1 MKKLKTIIYPNL
13 ILEKINLSRK
23 NHIPQS
29 KIFKQSQENL
39 NKLQV
44 IIDKNKIEKFNF
56 FKKFNFF
63 FPFHSFGN
71 LNSSD
76 QILSLNN
83 LIVFNLINKLNNHYN
98 KICDLGGCIGFH
110 TIIFNKLGFKV
121 RTYEPDRIH
130 YAILKKNIK
139 LNKLKNTTLFN
150 FAVSKKDDSEIFTK
164 VLDNTTASFINNYKQ
179 PYGKIEK
186 YKVKC
191 KNFLGIL
198 KWGDIFKIDIEGM
211 EYEIFSLLNKKNI
224 KNKFLFFEI
233 DNLKTR
239 KMIFVHSLKKKLSL
253 YSQKKGWEKVNK
265 ITDLPKDW
273 REGSFLLTENKKV
286 FFEILRKYK

>member
-1 MKKLKTIIYPNL
+1 MQFQK
-13 ILEKINLSRK
+13 
-23 NHIPQS
+23 
-29 KIFKQSQENL
+29 NL
-39 NKLQV
+39 NKLDF
-44 IIDKNKIEKFNF
+44 IINKNKIEKFQY
-56 FKKFNFF
+56 FKKFTFL
-63 FPFHSFGN
+63 FPLYSFN
-71 LNSSD
+71 NVNSSN

-83 LIVFNLINKLNNHYN
+83 LIIFNLINKLNKHYN

-121 RTYEPDRIH
+121 RTYEPDSTH
-130 YAILKKNIK
+130 YRILKKNIK

-150 FAVSKKDDSEIFTK
+150 FAVSKKDGNEIFTR
-164 VLDNTTASFINNYKQ
+164 VLSNTTASFIKNYKQ

-211 EYEIFSLLNKKNI
+211 EGEIFSLLNKKNI

-233 DNLKTR
+233 DNSKIR
-239 KMIFVHSLKKKLSL
+239 KKIFIHSLKKKLSL
-253 YSQKKGWEKVNK
+253 YSQKKGWEKVNE

-273 REGSFLLTENKKV
+273 REGSVLLTENKKV